1 MAVFV
6 TNIKRLRL
14 VRKPTSD
21 HIIDGK
27 LMVTQGITLEF
38 GNEGRYETDDKSE
51 IKWLR
56 EHEANG
62 NNPKHTNILF
72 FELDFKEEDYLP
84 VAPKV
89 KEAAKSTY

>member
-14 VRKPTSD
+14 VYKPTSD
-21 HIIDGK
+21 HIIDGR
-27 LMVTQGITLEF
+27 LMVKQGKTLEF
-38 GNEGRYETDDKSE
+38 GNEGRYEADDKSE

-56 EHEANG
+56 EHESNG
-62 NNPKHTNILF
+62 NNPKHTNVLF

-84 VAPKV
+84 AASKV
-89 KEAAKSTY
+89 KGAAKSTS